1 MLSQHG
7 ARRGRERP
15 GNQMLTPLHLAA
27 ARGSLNAISLLL
39 QNGADVNAQDD
50 SRSTPM
56 HQASDNGSLEV
67 VKLPIDHGAD
77 STALDNNGSIPL
89 HLASDNGTVELVSL
103 LIQRDANVKAKNSTP
118 LHKASCR
125 GPPDV
130 VDVLLDHGGD
140 PNARDDMGWTPLH
153 IASQQGAVT
162 VDVAKRLLARGANVN
177 AEDKDRKTVTP
188 LHLAS
193 MDKKMA
199 HLLIREG
206 ADVHA
211 RDNDDSMPFQVRPAG
226 PGAHGRRSR
235 SHSRTRPGDGHATAT
250 RGLSFSS
257 GPRI

>member
-1 MLSQHG
+1 ML
-7 ARRGRERP
+7 
-15 GNQMLTPLHLAA
+15 
-27 ARGSLNAISLLL
+27 
-39 QNGADVNAQDD
+39 V
-50 SRSTPM
+50 
-56 HQASDNGSLEV
+56 
-67 VKLPIDHGAD
+67 
-77 STALDNNGSIPL
+77 
-89 HLASDNGTVELVSL
+89 ASDNGTIQLISL
-103 LIQRDANVKAKNSTP
+103 LLHHDVNVKARDAKNSTP
-118 LHKASCR
+118 FHIVASSP
-125 GPPDV
+125 GPGDV
-130 VDVLLDHGGD
+130 VDVLLDNGGGPD
-140 PNARDDMGWTPLH
+140 ARDDMGWTPLH
-153 IASQQGAVT
+153 SAAQQGAVT

-177 AEDKDRKTVTP
+177 GEDKDRKTVTP